1 MLPNKSQT
9 GNVTSGFKSTF
20 ISGRN
25 GDVADRRSIDDSLDG
40 GSNLEAG
47 KFRFN
52 SDDAY
57 VGTKIANV
65 LAILTGSVILFF
77 FLRSAF
83 LAAVPAISRIVGG
96 R

>member
-1 MLPNKSQT
+1 MNHPS
-9 GNVTSGFKSTF
+9 
-20 ISGRN
+20 
-25 GDVADRRSIDDSLDG
+25 
-40 GSNLEAG
+40 
-47 KFRFN
+47 RFN

-57 VGTKIANV
+57 VGTRIANV
-65 LAILTGSVILFF
+65 LAVMAGALVLFF